1 MGLEFNMAIELKE
14 VKSKSDVKAF
24 VDLQFE
30 LYKGHDF
37 WVPPIRK
44 DEVKALLPESN
55 PAYAFC
61 DAKFWLAYKNGK
73 AVGRIGALV
82 NRTYNEKI
90 GKKYGRINRME
101 FTDDAEVFDALI
113 DKAENWL
120 QSMGMEYVHGPL
132 GFSNLD
138 TQGLLIEGFDY
149 LPSIGSVYH
158 MPYYQEHF
166 NRRSYEKENDWLE
179 FRLNL
184 DEKVI
189 NKANR
194 GMELLKRRF
203 GFEIV
208 EARTKKELAQYT
220 HRIFEIL
227 NAAFQ
232 ELPYVAELNE
242 EMIELYTKKYFD
254 FLDPNYVT
262 LVSKDGVVIG
272 FFVGLPNL
280 SNAMRK
286 AGGKLFPFGFL
297 HVLKEFKNPKV
308 IDMMLTGVMP
318 EYHSSGVAVLLVG
331 ELQRRM
337 LEKGIDTLETTG
349 VFETNQNVIANWKNY
364 EHIQHKRR
372 RCYVKKIGS

>member
-1 MGLEFNMAIELKE
+1 MTIELKE
-14 VKSKSDVKAF
+14 VESKSEVKDF
-24 VDLQFE
+24 VNLQFE
-30 LYKGHDF
+30 IYKGHAF
-37 WVPPIRK
+37 WVPPIKK
-44 DEVKALLPESN
+44 DEIKALMPETN

-101 FTDDAEVFDALI
+101 FIDDAEVFDTLI

-120 QSMGMEYVHGPL
+120 KSMGMDYVHGPL

-158 MPYYQEHF
+158 MAYYQEHF
-166 NRRSYEKENDWLE
+166 NRRSFEKENDWVE
-179 FRLNL
+179 FRLSL

-208 EARTKKELAQYT
+208 EARTKKELAKYT

-297 HVLKEFKNPKV
+297 HVLKEFKKPKV

-337 LEKGIDTLETTG
+337 LEKGIRTLETTG

-372 RCYVKKIGS
+372 RCYVKKIG